1 MSSGAVVILVIFGA
15 ALLVAAVQL
24 LFNDRSGSLDDSGSG
39 PVPHRERRP
48 PGPDSGQR
56 RDHDW

>member
-1 MSSGAVVILVIFGA
+1 MSTGAVV
-15 ALLVAAVQL
+15 LLVMFGVATIGAVWQL

-39 PVPHRERRP
+39 PVPHRQRRS